1 MRYTCTHDETFT
13 FAVLPPL
20 YLPFYNQWGAN
31 AYHTYPAFDYDPF
44 TIRASSTS
52 GSPVVLTGNQFFGFM
67 HDAVGGRFTYDGC
80 GKLTITCPA
89 GQVLFVEENCDP
101 YTAWASYNEAIL
113 EGAPTYVPEK
123 FWGGLEYCT
132 WVDQKNLAV
141 RSGSDN
147 VWKPLCEKYVY
158 DYMARV
164 EKLGLPKGKLTID
177 DGWDLRYPAG
187 EGSERVFGNWQI
199 DRAKFPHMEQ
209 LVKDMQSAGFYPGL
223 WFCPFIFTPNCTLAK
238 EHPHLIGDNWNQSAE
253 SYNSQSWMFIRPDPI
268 LERYYDEIFGTY
280 IDMGFKKFKLDMSYG
295 NKREMKA
302 LLAMIYGIIKKH
314 DPTVEVEAHIPDI
327 FVSRYCDTVRINDV
341 SFDEKDL
348 WRAVTME
355 HYKVCRFSSHD
366 RILNLDHIG
375 TNTPDPKPEDFIAH
389 ARLLLGLT
397 HEDPLRGFPCTSLLP
412 DRFDDPAIAEEYV
425 ALVKDFVARQG

>member
-1 MRYTCTHDETFT
+1 MLYTCSHAEKLT

-31 AYHTYPAFDYDPF
+31 AYHTYSAFDYDPF
-44 TIRASSTS
+44 GLRASSTS
-52 GSPVVLTGNQFFGFM
+52 GSPVVLTGNQFFGFVN
-67 HDAVGGRFTYDGC
+67 DGGGRFVYDGC
-80 GKLTITCPA
+80 GTLTLLCPA
-89 GQVLFVEENCDP
+89 GQIVYVAEDCDP
-101 YTAWASYNEAIL
+101 YGAWADYNEKVVEL
-113 EGAPTYVPEK
+113 LQPEPWVPQA

-132 WVDQKNLAV
+132 WVDQKNVAE
-141 RSGSDN
+141 RAGSDN
-147 VWKPLCEKYVY
+147 VWKPLCERYVY
-158 DYMARV
+158 DYMERV

-177 DGWDLRYPAG
+177 DGWDLRYPNG
-187 EGSERVFGNWQI
+187 EKICGNWAI
-199 DRAKFPHMEQ
+199 DREKFPHMEQ
-209 LVKDMQSAGFYPGL
+209 LVKDMTAAGFYPGL
-223 WFCPFIFTPNCTLAK
+223 WFSPFTFTPNCTLAQH
-238 EHPHLIGDNWNQSAE
+238 HPALIGENWNQSAE
-253 SYNSQSWMFIRPDPI
+253 SYTSQSLMFIRPDPI
-268 LERYYDEIFGTY
+268 LERYYDEIFGYY

-295 NKREMKA
+295 NKREMKT
-302 LLAMIYGIIKKH
+302 LLRMIHGIVKKH

-375 TNTPDPKPEDFIAH
+375 TNTPDPAPSDYIAH

-397 HEDPLRGFPCTSLLP
+397 HKEPKRGFPCASLLP

-425 ALVKDFVARQG
+425 ALLQDFVARQK